1 MKGESS
7 LHDGLFFPA
16 SALRNVHVVTRNTN
30 GKKFAETLYLGL
42 GNVDY
47 RPTEGWYRIFIFF
60 LLPVLR
66 TESLAE
72 VLIN

>member
-1 MKGESS
+1 MSVAQPHTE
-7 LHDGLFFPA
+7 DA
-16 SALRNVHVVTRNTN
+16 N
-30 GKKFAETLYLGL
+30 GIKLAGTLYLGL
-42 GNVDY
+42 GNADCTGRLKVGTGFFY
-47 RPTEGWYRIFIFF
+47 LLFF